1 MLTPEAHILVLDDEL
16 GVARLCQRVLSR
28 VGYQVEM
35 VTRPQDG
42 VELLQ
47 KEPFD
52 LLLLD
57 IRMPEMDGFQFMNIA
72 RRHQPDLAVLIMTG
86 FGTVETAI
94 EALRQGAD
102 GLILKP
108 FEKTNELV
116 DSVKEALKASQNKRE
131 VARLMALRP
140 LFSITE
146 ALISETHPERL
157 VDLILNA
164 ICGHLRCDHAGFYR
178 RGPDENRLALVS
190 FRGEPLQ
197 ISRVDEADSLISRV
211 DNEGI
216 TMVVNREGPGEDE
229 LQEELVQNNLSSVL
243 CAPVLRHVEYSV
255 LLAARQE
262 GEPIFSEA
270 DVEMFG
276 ILVQQAAGALENARL
291 YGELRDYVR
300 QVEESQQ
307 ALIQAEK
314 MAAVGRLTASI
325 AHEINNP
332 LQALR
337 NCLHLAGRAELDLE
351 QRGDYLEL
359 AESELR
365 RLMSTVQ
372 RMLDFYRPGT
382 VEQEISDVNFLIQRV
397 VKLLRKQLEENN
409 IQIHENLDLEI
420 PSVYVMANQIQQVF
434 FNIIL
439 NAMDAMPDGGEI
451 FIQSTR
457 HDGQVE
463 IIFEDTGPGV
473 PVESSEQI
481 FEPFMST
488 RENGTGL
495 GLSVSYNIVDAHHG
509 SLDLLTD
516 RDRGACFRIRL
527 PILERT

>member
-1 MLTPEAHILVLDDEL
+1 M
-16 GVARLCQRVLSR
+16 
-28 VGYQVEM
+28 
-35 VTRPQDG
+35 
-42 VELLQ
+42 
-47 KEPFD
+47 
-52 LLLLD
+52 
-57 IRMPEMDGFQFMNIA
+57 
-72 RRHQPDLAVLIMTG
+72 
-86 FGTVETAI
+86 
-94 EALRQGAD
+94 
-102 GLILKP
+102 
-108 FEKTNELV
+108 
-116 DSVKEALKASQNKRE
+116 
-131 VARLMALRP
+131 
-140 LFSITE
+140 
-146 ALISETHPERL
+146 
-157 VDLILNA
+157 
-164 ICGHLRCDHAGFYR
+164 
-178 RGPDENRLALVS
+178 
-190 FRGEPLQ
+190 
-197 ISRVDEADSLISRV
+197 
-211 DNEGI
+211 
-216 TMVVNREGPGEDE
+216 
-229 LQEELVQNNLSSVL
+229 SSVL

-255 LLAARQE
+255 LLAARQA

-276 ILVQQAAGALENARL
+276 ILVQQAAGAMENARL

-382 VEQEISDVNFLIQRV
+382 VEQEIADVNQLVQRV
-397 VKLLRKQLEENN
+397 HKLLRKQLEENN
-409 IQIHENLDLEI
+409 IQVYEDLDLDM

-439 NAMDAMPDGGEI
+439 NAMDAMPEGGEI
-451 FIQSTR
+451 YIETTR
-457 HDGQVE
+457 RDGQVE

-473 PVESSEQI
+473 PLESSEQI

-509 SLDLLTD
+509 SLDLLLD

-527 PILERT
+527 PILERK